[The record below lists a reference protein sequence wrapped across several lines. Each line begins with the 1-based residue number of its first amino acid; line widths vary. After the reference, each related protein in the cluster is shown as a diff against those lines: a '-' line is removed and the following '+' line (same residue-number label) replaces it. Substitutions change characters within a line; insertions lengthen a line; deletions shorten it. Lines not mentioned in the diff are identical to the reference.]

1 MGRTLSRLR
10 DRRALHR
17 QNLVAAL
24 RAHDSRLI
32 KRRAGGRPRGETLS
46 RRTFG
51 TKIKLMKIRKPSPA
65 KVRASLRLLIDSAAG
80 YNIDRRAELEA
91 VLVVRA
97 SSVTALMKAYM
108 KLPRREDDHLR
119 VVAIIARI
127 SQPGFVE
134 QARIELAEL
143 DQR

>member
-1 MGRTLSRLR
+1 M
-10 DRRALHR
+10 
-17 QNLVAAL
+17 
-24 RAHDSRLI
+24 
-32 KRRAGGRPRGETLS
+32 
-46 RRTFG
+46 
-51 TKIKLMKIRKPSPA
+51 
-65 KVRASLRLLIDSAAG
+65 RLLIDSAAG